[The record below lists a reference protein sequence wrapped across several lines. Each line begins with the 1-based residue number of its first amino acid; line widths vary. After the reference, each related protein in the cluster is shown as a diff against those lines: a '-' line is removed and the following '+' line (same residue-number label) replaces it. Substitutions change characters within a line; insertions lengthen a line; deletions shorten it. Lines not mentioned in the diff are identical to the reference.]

1 MVKDFDSNENTGNA
15 SGSDTHPRAFD
26 IAIIGLAGRYP
37 QAENLEELWENLKL
51 GRDCITTVPSQRWDH
66 DAIYDPAKGVSG
78 KTYSKWGG
86 FLRGV
91 DEFDPRF
98 FNISPREAEIMDP
111 QERLFLQC
119 AYHLLEDAGYTR
131 QSLSAKGR
139 VGVYV
144 GVQYT
149 EYTAFSTAQ
158 TLVAALPASIANRVS
173 FFCDFR
179 GPSLTLDSMCSSSLT
194 TIHLACQSLRSG
206 ESEYAIAGGVNV
218 SIHPNKYLL
227 HAQGRF
233 ASSVGCCKTFGQ
245 GGDGYVPAEG
255 VGAVLLKPLSQA
267 IVDGDRI
274 HAVIKGSSI
283 NHGGRATG
291 FTVPK
296 SSAQAVAVRSALH
309 QAGLAPN
316 DLSYLEAHGTGTAL
330 GDLIEIEGLRTVFEA
345 AGFEPQACAIGSIKS
360 NIGHCESA
368 AGIAGLTKVL
378 LQLKHGQL
386 VPSLHSTQLNR
397 NIDFAGSP
405 FHVQQA
411 LAPWQPKGDGD
422 AVQPR
427 RAGVSSFG
435 AGGSNAH
442 LVVEEYRPQTPAHHQ
457 TQTLPDEVIIVLS
470 ARTPERLQAVAARLL
485 GRLED
490 AQAAPASDLAGLHD
504 LAYTLQVGREA
515 LDVRAAFTIH
525 SVQMLKE
532 RLRALADGDRHP
544 DVFSGQALKPVRP
557 RAGETAVHVPPPSM
571 DDSVAVMRHWV
582 SGGPVD
588 WSQLYQGFQPSR
600 ISLPL
605 YPFIRERCWVPPTP
619 EAAAQVRF
627 CAPGDG
633 PHPLLARQVK
643 AGDGQQFEA
652 QLRGDEFFLDHHRVN
667 GRKVLPGVV
676 YLEMALA
683 ALTRVSGQADLA
695 LNSVLWVRPF
705 ECFDDPVSITLSVE
719 QARKGDGW
727 EFEFFAWRSRE
738 PGTEPVREV
747 YCRGQ
752 ASLAAA
758 PAPVARLDVTVLAAL
773 AQGAA
778 STDEFYR
785 HFAAVGIDYGP
796 GHRGLH
802 ALRGGAEQVLGHLR
816 LPDFL
821 KPGDEFRLHPCLLD
835 SALQAAMGFTA
846 GRESS
851 QGPHVPFSLEQLT
864 LGHSRRTPAWVR
876 LNAHKAGGG
885 RGSFAFDLDVFD
897 DQGEPCVHLRG
908 MRSRVMTRSP
918 SAPRLAL
925 LTPGFK
931 ALVEPASVGV
941 LQGHWIYLCPGSEI
955 HAAPVAEQFPLARC
969 VLLER
974 SDDQALALPERYRRA
989 AQALSEH
996 LRQLPQNGPG
1006 CLLQLVVADDDS
1018 AGLFAGLFG
1027 LLRSFAREQPS
1038 LRVQLINLKPGDT
1051 LPPLLQGICN
1061 ADAEL
1066 ALHRRDGQL
1075 ACACWQRRPDEQ
1087 LAANPVDAPWKPTG
1101 VYLLTGASGALA
1113 RSVAQDIASAAPGVT
1128 LVLVGRG
1135 APDDAMVAH
1144 IERLKGLGAQV
1155 LHRTV
1160 DLADEAALRALVEDV
1175 SACAGALTGVLHIA
1189 GCRQDGLLRNKPAE
1203 HLEQVL
1209 LPKVDGLWNLDCA
1222 THDQP
1227 LEFFLAFASIAG
1239 ALGNAG
1245 QSDYACANAFMDQFA
1260 HYRNRHVVAGTRQG
1274 RTIVIDWPLWEHG
1287 GMHLSPDQI
1296 EAMARATG
1304 LRPLATSWGLRVLR
1318 HVIHHGGARWLV
1330 LPGQGAAFEALIDEL
1345 GPGVAAPVAPRVQVD
1360 PSDTLRGLV
1369 GQILKVD
1376 AHEVDDSTAFA
1387 DMGFDSVMLTELAAA
1402 IHSTFAL
1409 ELGTGPLFEHPTL
1422 QALAAH
1428 LQGALTADPVSPA
1441 PGLTRVQVAQGVR
1454 EVVAQALKVRLEDIG
1469 DDDPWSD
1476 YGMDS
1481 VSSVQ
1486 MTDMLNERF
1495 DIQLA
1500 ADTFQTFGNVVELT
1514 AAIADVQVVQSC
1526 AENERQPTAGVAAAG
1541 AEPAL
1546 VDELVVLVCQLLKT
1560 VAADI
1565 DPQADLHDFGFDSVL
1580 LTQLLAQISSTY
1592 GVELDPGQVL
1602 EDATLAGLAAQVQTQ
1617 RIGAH
1622 PATSLVSQAPPRPM
1636 PQDLAILREPAR
1648 RAERQG
1654 PVVVLLSAGS
1664 AEQLRQVADNL
1675 LHLLDSEV
1683 DGGLDLHTLASVT
1696 QAGSGLMPVRLGL
1709 SVASL
1714 GELAERLRAYLKADE
1729 HGAQVQA
1736 GDAQTNARVLNRV
1749 MALPGLADQVQG
1761 WLHQGGTA
1769 PLLQLWSQGLEI
1781 DWRSLASAQSPALQP
1796 SPVSISPSRLREP
1809 VPVVTLLDHA
1819 RGHGIYCFP
1828 AAGAGAQSFHALAAA
1843 LDDVAQ
1849 LHVLEY
1855 PPLDAQAQPDLSLHR
1870 MVAAHVH
1877 TVTRRSP
1884 AGVVRLLGHS
1894 FGASVAFEVA
1904 LELQARGRQVQ
1915 LYMLDSF
1922 FYVPQDLQGQV
1933 LSRAQLSYFLGDTP
1947 LCARLLEAQDNGAVV
1962 SLQQVRQLMRD
1973 ASLTQTHAEGPGVW
1987 LAAQIAMSVDYQP
2000 TRAFT
2005 GDTCV
2010 IIAAQSILG
2019 AGSLPHTLA
2028 RYCAYLTTTPHVAT
2042 VDGGHMSMLNPANVH
2057 SLARAVRQHLD
2068 TPGGVF
2074 HGRRAGE
2081 F

>member
-1 MVKDFDSNENTGNA
+1 MVKDFDSNENAGNA
-15 SGSDTHPRAFD
+15 SGSDTHPHAFD

-37 QAENLEELWENLKL
+37 QAENIEELWENLKL

-66 DAIYDPAKGVSG
+66 DAIYDPSKGVSG

-119 AYHLLEDAGYTR
+119 AYHVLEDAGYTR

-255 VGAVLLKPLSQA
+255 VGAVLLKPLPQA
-267 IVDGDRI
+267 IADGDRI

-309 QAGLAPN
+309 QAGLASS
-316 DLSYLEAHGTGTAL
+316 DLSYIEAHGTGTAL

-345 AGFEPQACAIGSIKS
+345 DGFEPQTCAIGSIKS

-378 LQLKHGQL
+378 LQLKHRQL

-405 FHVQQA
+405 FHVQQT
-411 LAPWQPKGDGD
+411 LEPWLPKGAAD

-427 RAGVSSFG
+427 RAGISSFG

-442 LVVEEYRPQTPAHHQ
+442 LVVEEYSPQAQAHTHVP
-457 TQTLPDEVIIVLS
+457 TLPSDVLIVLS
-470 ARTPERLQAVAARLL
+470 ARTHERLQAVAALLL
-485 GRLED
+485 GRLEQTPL
-490 AQAAPASDLAGLHD
+490 ACDLAGLHD

-515 LDVRAAFTIH
+515 LDARAAFTAQ
-525 SVQMLKE
+525 SVQVLKE
-532 RLRALADGDRHP
+532 RLVALADGAQHP
-544 DVFSGQALKPVRP
+544 DVLIGQALKPVRL
-557 RAGETAVHVPPPSM
+557 RAGETAVPVQSPAM
-571 DDSVAVMRHWV
+571 DDNQAVMRHWV
-582 SGGPVD
+582 SGGQVE
-588 WSQLYQGFQPSR
+588 WAQLYQGFQPAR

-605 YPFIRERCWVPPTP
+605 YPFVRERCWVPPAPQT
-619 EAAAQVRF
+619 AVLGRF
-627 CAPGDG
+627 AAPGDG
-633 PHPLLARQVK
+633 PHPLLSRQIT
-643 AGDGQQFEA
+643 AGDSQQFEA
-652 QLRGDEFFLDHHRVN
+652 QFCGDEFFLDHHRVN

-683 ALTRVSGQADLA
+683 ALSRVSGQADLA
-695 LNSVLWVRPF
+695 LNSILWVRPF
-705 ECFDDPVSITLSVE
+705 ECFNDPVTLTLAVE
-719 QARKGDGW
+719 QARKGSGW
-727 EFEFFAWRSRE
+727 EFEFFAWLTRE
-738 PGTEPVREV
+738 PGGEPVRQV

-752 ASLAAA
+752 ASVPAE
-758 PAPVARLDVTVLAAL
+758 PAPLAHLDVNALAAL

-778 STDEFYR
+778 STTEFYR
-785 HFAAVGIDYGP
+785 HFAAVGIEYGP
-796 GHRGLH
+796 GHQGLH
-802 ALRGGAEQVLGHLR
+802 ALRGGAEQVLGHVR

-835 SALQAAMGFTA
+835 SALQAAMGFTT
-846 GRESS
+846 GSESS
-851 QGPHVPFSLEQLT
+851 QGPQVPFSLEQLT
-864 LGHSRRTPAWVR
+864 LGRSRRTPAWVR
-876 LNAHKAGGG
+876 LTAHTSGGG
-885 RGSFAFDLDVFD
+885 RGSFAFDVEVFD
-897 DQGEPCVHLRG
+897 AQGEPCVHLHG
-908 MRSRVMTRSP
+908 LRSRVMARAPAPP
-918 SAPRLAL
+918 SLAL
-925 LTPGFK
+925 MTPGLEAF
-931 ALVEPASVGV
+931 VEPAWAGLS
-941 LQGHWIYLCPGSEI
+941 HAHRIYLCPGSEAY
-955 HAAPVAEQFPLARC
+955 AAQVAEHFPQAQC
-969 VLLER
+969 VLLE
-974 SDDQALALPERYRRA
+974 SGDDQGLTLPERYCRA

-996 LRQLPQNGPG
+996 LRQLPHDGQG
-1006 CLLQLVVADDDS
+1006 CLAQLVVADDDS
-1018 AGLFAGLFG
+1018 SGLFAGLFG
-1027 LLRSFAREQPS
+1027 LLRSFAREQTS
-1038 LRVQLINLKPGDT
+1038 LRVQLLHLQPGDA
-1051 LPPLLQGICN
+1051 LPPLVQSACT

-1066 ALHRRDGQL
+1066 ALHRHDGQL
-1075 ACACWQRRPDEQ
+1075 FSASWQRRPDEQ
-1087 LAANPVDAPWKPTG
+1087 LPAEPGAAPWKPTG

-1113 RSVAQDIASAAPGVT
+1113 RSIALDIARAAEGVS

-1135 APDDAMVAH
+1135 VPDDDMAAH
-1144 IERLKGLGAQV
+1144 IEQLESLGAQV
-1155 LHRTV
+1155 LHRTA
-1160 DLADEAALRALVEDV
+1160 DLADATALRALVQEV
-1175 SACAGALTGVLHIA
+1175 SARVGSLTGVLHIA
-1189 GCRQDGLLRNKPAE
+1189 GCRQDGLLRNKSAE
-1203 HLEQVL
+1203 HLRQVL

-1222 THDQP
+1222 TQDQP

-1260 HYRNRHVVAGTRQG
+1260 EYRNRQVADGTRQG
-1274 RTIVIDWPLWEHG
+1274 HTIAIDWPLWEDG
-1287 GMHLSPDQI
+1287 GMQLSP
-1296 EAMARATG
+1296 EHMGAMTKATG
-1304 LRPLATSWGLRVLR
+1304 LRPLATTQGLQVLR
-1318 HVIHHGGARWLV
+1318 HIIHQGGARWLV
-1330 LPGQGAAFEALIDEL
+1330 LPGQGATFEALVAGL
-1345 GPGVAAPVAPRVQVD
+1345 GVGVAAAVAPRSQVD

-1376 AHEVDDSTAFA
+1376 AQEIDDTTAFA
-1387 DMGFDSVMLTELAAA
+1387 DMGFDSVMLTELATA
-1402 IHSTFAL
+1402 INRTYTL
-1409 ELGTGPLFEHPTL
+1409 ELGTAALFEHPTL

-1428 LQGALTADPVSPA
+1428 LQGARTAESQPPA
-1441 PGLTRVQVAQGVR
+1441 PGLTRAQVAQGVR
-1454 EVVAQALKVRLEDIG
+1454 EVVAEALKVRLEDIG

-1486 MTDMLNERF
+1486 MTGLLNERF

-1500 ADTFQTFGNVVELT
+1500 ADTFQAFGNVLELT
-1514 AAIADVQVVQSC
+1514 TAIADIQVVMAC
-1526 AENERQPTAGVAAAG
+1526 ADIERQPSAGGGVIADTA
-1541 AEPAL
+1541 L
-1546 VDELVVLVCQLLKT
+1546 LDELVALVCQLLKT
-1560 VAADI
+1560 VAGDI
-1565 DPQADLHDFGFDSVL
+1565 DPHTDLHDFGFDSVL

-1592 GVELDPGQVL
+1592 GVELDPGSVL
-1602 EDATLAGLAAQVQTQ
+1602 EDATVAGLVAQVQAQ
-1617 RIGAH
+1617 RHGA
-1622 PATSLVSQAPPRPM
+1622 
-1636 PQDLAILREPAR
+1636 EPASLR
-1648 RAERQG
+1648 VPQVQERPAPQRVVTLAEPEQRADRQS

-1664 AEQLRQVADNL
+1664 AAQLRQVADNL
-1675 LHLLDSEV
+1675 LHLI
-1683 DGGLDLHTLASVT
+1683 DGQADHDVDLHTLARVT

-1709 SVASL
+1709 SVVSL
-1714 GELAERLRAYLKADE
+1714 EALAEQLRAYLQTDE
-1729 HGAQVQA
+1729 HSAYAQVGNA
-1736 GDAQTNARVLNRV
+1736 EVDASVLNRV

-1761 WLHQGGTA
+1761 WLDQGGTL
-1769 PLLQLWSQGLEI
+1769 PLLQLWSQGLDV
-1781 DWRSLASAQSPALQP
+1781 DWRSLAGADSPASALSRMP
-1796 SPVSISPSRLREP
+1796 ASPLREP
-1809 VPVVTLLDHA
+1809 APVVTLLNHA
-1819 RGHGIYCFP
+1819 GEQGLFCFP

-1843 LDDVAQ
+1843 LGDVAQ
-1849 LHVLEY
+1849 LQVLEY
-1855 PPLDAQAQPDLSLHR
+1855 PPLDTQAPPDLSMQR

-1877 TVTRRSP
+1877 TVTRRCP

-1904 LELQARGRQVQ
+1904 VELQARGRQVQ
-1915 LYMLDSF
+1915 LFMLDSF
-1922 FYVPQDLQGQV
+1922 FYVPQELQGEV
-1933 LSRAQLSYFLGDTP
+1933 LTSAQLRYFLGDTP
-1947 LCARLLEAQDNGAVV
+1947 LCARLLDAQDKGAVV
-1962 SLQQVRQLMRD
+1962 SLKQVRELMRD
-1973 ASLTQTHAEGPGVW
+1973 ASLNQGPAQGPGAW
-1987 LAAQIAMSVDYQP
+1987 LAAQIAMSVDYRP
-2000 TRAFT
+2000 THTFT

-2019 AGSLPHTLA
+2019 ASSLPHTLA
-2028 RYCAYLTTTPHVAT
+2028 RYCAYLTASPHVAT
-2042 VDGGHMSMLNPANVH
+2042 VDGGHMSMLNPGNVH
-2057 SLARAVRQHLD
+2057 TLARALRLHLD
-2068 TPGGVF
+2068 TPGGKSQ
-2074 HGRRAGE
+2074 GRRAGE